1 MIRFYRNL
9 FLKTCSP
16 APDCNQP
23 PGHLLPST
31 PTNLVIF
38 ALHAYK
44 SAAAVRLLFESE
56 QHQKIEHQISPHSSN
71 IYKIVKLVIIL
82 GGTDVNEMS
91 ETSRATVESTL
102 QSADSIVSFT
112 QCLANEL
119 LEKVENNEELKHK
132 LQRVGACKIIGKDG
146 GF

>member
-1 MIRFYRNL
+1 MLIYS
-9 FLKTCSP
+9 LKTCSP

-23 PGHLLPST
+23 PGHLSP

-56 QHQKIEHQISPHSSN
+56 QHQKIEHQISPHSGH
-71 IYKIVKLVIIL
+71 IYKICKLVIIL

-91 ETSRATVESTL
+91 ETTRPAVESTL
-102 QSADSIVSFT
+102 KSADSIVSFT

-119 LEKVENNEELKHK
+119 LEKVVGNEELKHK
-132 LQRVGACKIIGKDG
+132 LQRVGEVVKLLEMM
-146 GF
+146 